1 MSSASL
7 SSLAKVN
14 LDPLLAFVMMP
25 TLRVSVCTRE
35 GEEGG
40 RTGPLNVAL
49 HLIL

>member
-14 LDPLLAFVMMP
+14 LDPLLAFVIMP
-25 TLRVSVCTRE
+25 TPTSSVHAKE
-35 GEEGG
+35 EEEGG